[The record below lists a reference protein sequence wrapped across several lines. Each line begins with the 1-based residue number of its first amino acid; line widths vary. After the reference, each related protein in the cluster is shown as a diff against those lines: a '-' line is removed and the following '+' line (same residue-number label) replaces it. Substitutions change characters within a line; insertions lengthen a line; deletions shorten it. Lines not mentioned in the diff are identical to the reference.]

1 MADKTCLYI
10 FSRIANIF
18 YKVIDASH
26 ANLLKKANSMF
37 SSSFR
42 TVKCFLL

>member
-10 FSRIANIF
+10 FSRIAYIF
-18 YKVIDASH
+18 YRLVDASH

-42 TVKCFLL
+42 TVKCF